1 MPNQLDGT
9 VKDERSKALIELN
22 DINEHAFTEK
32 FIGRVMDVLI
42 EKEIKDKPDYYEGYT
57 RNYIKV
63 IVHCMSA
70 DITGKIVDVEIKE
83 AVKDYAIAKY
93 GII

>member
-22 DINEHAFTEK
+22 DINEHTFTEK

-42 EKEIKDKPDYYEGYT
+42 ERKLKISQIIM
-57 RNYIKV
+57 R
-63 IVHCMSA
+63 
-70 DITGKIVDVEIKE
+70 DIQETILK
-83 AVKDYAIAKY
+83 
-93 GII
+93 

>member
-9 VKDERSKALIELN
+9 VKEMRSKALIELN

-42 EKEIKDKPDYYEGYT
+42 EKKLKISQISTKDIQGTILKL
-57 RNYIKV
+57 
-63 IVHCMSA
+63 
-70 DITGKIVDVEIKE
+70 
-83 AVKDYAIAKY
+83 
-93 GII
+93 

>member
-1 MPNQLDGT
+1 MFLVADT
-9 VKDERSKALIELN
+9 
-22 DINEHAFTEK
+22 IN
-32 FIGRVMDVLI
+32 VLI

-83 AVKDYAIAKY
+83 AVKDYAIANMA
-93 GII
+93 